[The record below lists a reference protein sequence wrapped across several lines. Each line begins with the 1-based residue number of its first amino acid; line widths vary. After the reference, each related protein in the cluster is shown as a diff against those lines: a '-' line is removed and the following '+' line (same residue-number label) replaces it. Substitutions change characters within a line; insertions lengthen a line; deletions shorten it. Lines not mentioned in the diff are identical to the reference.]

1 MRRLKKDNLG
11 WKMFA
16 RIKKNTN
23 TNRRSVLVC
32 RSIRFGKNVRQQTIK
47 VFGHSADADEL
58 HALFIEAKNWIV
70 NHGSQ
75 WLNKHRKKANT
86 QNRMRQKITITNLR
100 EESRV
105 NTGIEDIF
113 GKLYNQIG
121 FHDFLSTTHQET
133 LRQIIFAR
141 LLEPSSKRR
150 LSLVSEKNFDK
161 DIPLDRIYRMMDK
174 LIKESSTVENKI
186 FTATEKAVGGKM
198 SLMLFDVTTLS
209 FETINE
215 DQLRAFGFSK
225 DFKFNTTQVVLALA
239 TTQEGLPVGYR
250 LFPGNTAESKTL
262 IASINAWRKH
272 IPIDEVTII
281 GDRAM
286 MSEDNLSALEA
297 AGFYYVVAFP
307 LRKLSKKEQISIL
320 DIGSYVPVDSDNEIS
335 YYKITEKSN
344 RKIISTYS
352 KKRAEKDKKDR
363 ERLIKKLESKLKT
376 CKDVKRLI
384 NKNGYLKYTEISGS
398 STVKIDEEKTSR
410 DAAWDGLHGVITN
423 KPIVGCEI
431 YNEYRRLWV
440 IEESFRINK
449 HNLKMRPIYHFTP
462 NRIQAHILIC
472 YMVFTLIRHLQFQ
485 LKIAYH
491 SMSAFRIVDALRDV
505 QASIMRDIVS
515 GVRYKMLSRLTQDA
529 EIIYDAL
536 QVNKEFS
543 VIQLD

>member
-1 MRRLKKDNLG
+1 
-11 WKMFA
+11 MFA

-32 RSIRFGKNVRQQTIK
+32 RSVRSGKHVRQETIK
-47 VFGHSADADEL
+47 VFGHSSDVDEL
-58 HALFIEAKNWIV
+58 QTLLTEAKNWIA
-70 NHGSQ
+70 NYGSQ
-75 WLNKHRKKANT
+75 WLDKHKTKAKK
-86 QNRMRQKITITNLR
+86 RMRHKVTITNLK
-100 EESRV
+100 EESRI
-105 NTGIEDIF
+105 NAGIEDIF

-121 FHDFLSTTHQET
+121 FHNLLSKTHQET

-161 DIPLDRIYRMMDK
+161 EMPLDRIYRMMDK
-174 LIKESSTVENKI
+174 LIKESSTVENKV
-186 FTATEKAVGGKM
+186 FLATEKAVGGKI

-209 FETINE
+209 FETI
-215 DQLRAFGFSK
+215 DADHLRAFGFSK

-239 TTQEGLPVGYR
+239 TTQEGLPIGYR

-262 IASINAWRKH
+262 IASINAWRQH
-272 IPIDEVTII
+272 IPIDDVTVI

-286 MSEDNLSALEA
+286 MSEENLSALEA

-307 LRKLSKKEQISIL
+307 LRKLSKKEQITIL
-320 DIGSYVPVDSDNEIS
+320 DIGSYTPVNSDNEIS
-335 YYKITEKSN
+335 YYKITEKNN

-352 KKRAEKDKKDR
+352 KKRAEKDQKDR
-363 ERLIKKLESKLKT
+363 DRLVKKLESKLKT
-376 CKDVKRLI
+376 CKDAKRLI
-384 NKNGYLKYTEISGS
+384 NKNGYLKYTEISGN
-398 STVKIDEEKTSR
+398 STVKIDEEKISK
-410 DAAWDGLHGVITN
+410 DAQWDGLHGVITN

-431 YNEYRRLWV
+431 YNEYRRLWI

-485 LKIAYH
+485 LKNASH

-505 QASIMRDIVS
+505 QASIMQDVVS
-515 GVRYKMLSRLTQDA
+515 GARYKMLSSLTEDA

-536 QVNKEFS
+536 QVERGLS
-543 VIQLD
+543 VIQID